1 MKLTQAACINVGAY
15 VVLLLLGAVQGGI
28 GSFQYSDLS
37 PFGAILF
44 CAGIFVTCLLA
55 AWGMGSVSGAFV
67 PAVGWIVAT
76 FVLSQPMSGGSV
88 IIANTSAG
96 KWYLYGGVLS
106 VAVALV
112 ISFAATRA
120 RPARRS

>member
-1 MKLTQAACINVGAY
+1 MKLTQAACINAGAY
-15 VVLLLLGAVQGGI
+15 VVLLLLGAVQGGL

-37 PFGAILF
+37 PVGAILF
-44 CAGIFVTCLLA
+44 CAAILVTCLLA

-67 PAVGWIVAT
+67 PAVGWIVVT
-76 FVLSQPMSGGSV
+76 FVLSQPMAGGSV

-96 KWYLYGGVLS
+96 KWYLYGGTLS
-106 VAVALV
+106 VAAAV
-112 ISFAATRA
+112 IVSFAATRA